1 MNGATSSQPPPSRAC
16 ARASDRRPRP
26 PTPSAQHPPPP
37 QPNNPTK
44 KTVALTKAKKK
55 GREWKEGLVAQCRA
69 AADAYPSLWLFRHDN
84 ARNDRL
90 KALRDAAAPDSRF
103 VMGSTRLLQ
112 VALGRGEADEYR
124 PGYSRLTPMLKGQA
138 GLLFTRLSKED
149 AKALL
154 ASFEHE
160 DYARAGSRAAV
171 DFSLPAGPLTNPRT
185 GEPLQHT
192 LEPLLRKHGL
202 PTRLSKGVVELL
214 ADHVVC
220 RRGQALDPN
229 QAAVLRVFEVK
240 SAACRL
246 VPLARWTEAAE
257 ADEEGTVEVFAGAA
271 DGEEEEEEEADDDGE
286 DGEEDDGMEE
296 AGAGGFAFPKLDAS
310 MMLPTGVTAA
320 AGGGGNKKK

>member
-1 MNGATSSQPPPSRAC
+1 MPKSKRNKVGEQVDDSPVASRRLMRRRRRRCRSRAIP
-16 ARASDRRPRP
+16 AKRTRSR
-26 PTPSAQHPPPP
+26 TPH
-37 QPNNPTK
+37 NNKQTNKP
-44 KTVALTKAKKK
+44 TVALTKAKKK

-124 PGYSRLTPMLKGQA
+124 PGYARLSPLLKGQA
-138 GLLFTRLSKED
+138 GLMFTRLPAAD

-160 DYARAGSRAAV
+160 DYARAGARATV
-171 DFSLPAGPLTNPRT
+171 DFELSAGPLVRPST
-185 GEPLQHT
+185 GEPLAHT

-202 PTRLSKGVVELL
+202 PTKLSKGVVELL
-214 ADHVVC
+214 ANHVVC
-220 RRGQALDPN
+220 RVGQALDPN
-229 QAAVLRVFEVK
+229 QAAVLRLFEVK

-246 VPLARWTEAAE
+246 APIACWSEG
-257 ADEEGTVEVFAGAA
+257 ADGEGTVELF
-271 DGEEEEEEEADDDGE
+271 DDGGV
-286 DGEEDDGMEE
+286 DGEEDEEDGDDDDDGME
-296 AGAGGFAFPKLDAS
+296 AADGAFFPKADAG
-310 MMLPTGVTAA
+310 MMLPPGLLA
-320 AGGGGNKKK
+320 AGGGKKKK